1 MINLVLAEMSVIV
14 TYLSLTQSE
23 FSMIVNPD
31 YFLLLLLIPLLL
43 FSTKRSPYPFGLF
56 ALLSA
61 LTIFHYL
68 PNSELFHSSL
78 DLAYFLTGSEKVKIL
93 EKIVASRS
101 VNPLYLMLISAF
113 YVSSEVYE
121 SALRKKKAYENFPDL
136 QASLLSLFLSLL
148 PVLFYKLIP
157 TYPEA
162 FYIGIAGVILI
173 LTYSVVRR

>member
-1 MINLVLAEMSVIV
+1 MINLLFAELSVVV
-14 TYLSLTQSE
+14 TYFSLKQSE
-23 FSMIVNPD
+23 ISMIVDPD

-43 FSTKRSPYPFGLF
+43 FSAKRNPYPFGF
-56 ALLSA
+56 FVLLSI
-61 LTIFHYL
+61 LTVFHYL

-78 DLAYFLTGSEKVKIL
+78 DLAYFLTGSENAKIL
-93 EKIVASRS
+93 EKIVSSRG
-101 VNPLYLMLISAF
+101 VDPIYLMLISAF

-121 SALRKKKAYENFPDL
+121 SASRKKKTYENFPEL

-162 FYIGIAGVILI
+162 FYVGIAGVILI
-173 LTYSVVRR
+173 LIYSVVRR